1 MAAKLE
7 IEGLG
12 KTYVSED
19 GESIVALKDLNLEVA
34 EGEFVSI
41 VGPNGCGKSTLFDI
55 LAGFKDP
62 TTGRVRID
70 GEEPEELIGRVAYM
84 QQRDMLLPWR
94 TVLDNTILALE
105 ISGMK
110 RRQARKIAREQLPR
124 FGLAG
129 FEELLPE
136 QLSDGMRQR
145 AALLRT
151 YLAGR
156 EILLLDEPFS
166 ALDAMNRQQVREWM
180 LEIWETDRK
189 TIILITHD
197 IEEAVFMA
205 DRALGMSPRPGSIAV
220 AVDVDLPRPRAIE
233 TLEDPRLIEL
243 RRQLR
248 DSLGD
253 AVPDAGAD
261 QPAG

>member
-1 MAAKLE
+1 MAPKLE
-7 IEGLG
+7 ITGLG
-12 KTYVSED
+12 KTYVTED
-19 GESIVALKDLNLEVA
+19 GESIVALEDLNFEVG

-41 VGPNGCGKSTLFDI
+41 VGPSGCGKSTLFDI
-55 LAGFKDP
+55 LAGFKEP
-62 TTGRVRID
+62 TTGSVRID
-70 GEEPEELIGRVAYM
+70 GTEPEGLIGRVSYM

-105 ISGMK
+105 ISGVK

-156 EILLLDEPFS
+156 EILLLDEPFA
-166 ALDAMNRQQVREWM
+166 ALDAMTRQQVREWM
-180 LEIWETDRK
+180 LEIWEADRK
-189 TIILITHD
+189 TIVLITHD
-197 IEEAVFMA
+197 IEEAVFLA
-205 DRALGMSPRPGSIAV
+205 DRALGMSRRPGNIAV
-220 AVDVDLPRPRAIE
+220 SVDVDLPRPRAIE
-233 TLEDPRLIEL
+233 TLEDPHLVEL
-243 RRQLR
+243 RKQLR
-248 DSLGD
+248 ASLGD
-253 AVPDAGAD
+253 SVPDAGAGKA
-261 QPAG
+261 AG